1 MLATITGTISSLVA
15 WATLTGILIVAWP
28 KCGVAT
34 LVVVLSIVLLV
45 RGIVM
50 RSLAFVVRA
59 ATHDA
64 V

>member
-1 MLATITGTISSLVA
+1 
-15 WATLTGILIVAWP
+15 LTGILIVAWP